1 MLAVMMITWRESIE
15 AALIVG
21 ILLTYL
27 AKIGQTKQVW
37 FVYYGV
43 TWAVLASLFFAGLTT
58 YIDLF
63 VAGVGK
69 EIFDAAVLFVA
80 VVVLTHMVVWMHH
93 NAREIRGEIQKKAD
107 LAISKNKLWALGVL
121 AFVGVFREGIETVLF
136 LWGLVLQAG
145 SSVSVSSQVAGGIL
159 GVLFGVLMTWLFFKG
174 FGHLDLRLFFR
185 VSGVMLLFIAAGMLA
200 ASVGKLIAAD
210 LLPPLINPVWDSS
223 RLLDERSLIGSIVA
237 GLFGYRS
244 RPSLME
250 VISYA
255 MYFPLVILW
264 LRLSRHDLAD

>member
-1 MLAVMMITWRESIE
+1 MLAVLMITWRETIE

-21 ILLTYL
+21 VLLTYL
-27 AKIGQTKQVW
+27 AKIGQTKQ
-37 FVYYGV
+37 FRYVYYGV
-43 TWAVLASLFFAGLTT
+43 SWAVLASLVFAGLTT
-58 YIDLF
+58 YVDLF

-69 EIFDAAVLFVA
+69 EIFDAVVLFVA

-107 LAISKNKLWALGVL
+107 LAISSHQLWALAIL
-121 AFVGVFREGIETVLF
+121 AFAGVFREGVETVLF

-145 SSVSVSSQVAGGIL
+145 GAISFSSEVVGGVL
-159 GVLFGVLMTWLFFKG
+159 GVLFGVVMTWLFFKG

-185 VSGVMLLFIAAGMLA
+185 VSGVLLLFIAAGMLA

-210 LLPPLINPVWDSS
+210 LLPPLLNPLWDSS
-223 RLLDERSLIGSIVA
+223 RLLDERSVIGSIIA
-237 GLFGYRS
+237 GLLGYRS

-250 VISYA
+250 VISYGL
-255 MYFPLVILW
+255 YFPVVILW
-264 LRLSRHDLAD
+264 LRLSRNDLAQ

>member
-1 MLAVMMITWRESIE
+1 MLAVLMITWRESIE

-27 AKIGQTKQVW
+27 AKIGQARQ
-37 FVYYGV
+37 FRYVYHGV
-43 TWAVLASLFFAGLTT
+43 IWAVLGSLIFAALTT
-58 YIDLF
+58 YVDLF

-69 EIFDAAVLFVA
+69 EIFDAVVLFIA

-93 NAREIRGEIQKKAD
+93 NAKEIRGELQKKAD
-107 LAISKNKLWALGVL
+107 LAISRHQLWALAVL
-121 AFVGVFREGIETVLF
+121 AFTGVFREGVETVLF

-145 SSVSVSSQVAGGIL
+145 GAVTFSSQVAGGFL
-159 GVLFGVLMTWLFFKG
+159 GVVLGVVMTWLFFKG

-185 VSGVMLLFIAAGMLA
+185 VSGVLLLFIAAGMLA

-210 LLPPLINPVWDSS
+210 LLPPLLNPAWDTT
-223 RLLDERSLIGSIVA
+223 RFLDERSLIGSIIA
-237 GLFGYRS
+237 GLLGYRS

-250 VISYA
+250 VISYG

-264 LRLSRHDLAD
+264 LRLSRHDLAE